1 MFNPLLFLFLLQRR
15 RLRNRP
21 CSRAELSQDAPF
33 VVAIGA
39 CILSS
44 LVLPLPSAPNDDEE
58 SNSVIDTADARFAV
72 MGIISFIP
80 YFNWLVS
87 FFYFNFTPNHI
98 YTTIFFSYWL
108 YSSSWA
114 VNYCLCLC
122 RAGCLRGWIL
132 GGGVILC
139 MLLFTWLPIWG
150 SFTSHLLLVCHWFWL
165 LHCFVFII
173 WMPTHD
179 SILIWKEQT
188 PNISN
193 LKCNSWTVFEVRF

>member
-1 MFNPLLFLFLLQRR
+1 MFNPLLLLFLFLLQRR

-87 FFYFNFTPNHI
+87 FFYFNFTR
-98 YTTIFFSYWL
+98 TTILFSTDCIQVPELLITVYVYVELGVCVDGYWEEAL
-108 YSSSWA
+108 SCVCS
-114 VNYCLCLC
+114 CL
-122 RAGCLRGWIL
+122 L
-132 GGGVILC
+132 GF
-139 MLLFTWLPIWG
+139 LLEVALLPIFYLFVIHSG
-150 SFTSHLLLVCHWFWL
+150 YCIVLYLSFECQPMIPFLYGKSKHL
-165 LHCFVFII
+165 IY
-173 WMPTHD
+173 
-179 SILIWKEQT
+179 LI
-188 PNISN
+188 
-193 LKCNSWTVFEVRF
+193 